1 MIVRFKDGTEK
12 EFITFVDAY
21 LSDANFSN
29 ADLRY
34 TNFSDADLRNAN
46 FVNTYLRHAK
56 FSNANLR
63 NANFSNANLRNAKF
77 SNANLRN
84 ANFSNANLRHANFSN
99 ANLDFSNF
107 PLWCGSFE
115 MKVDIDFVKQL
126 LYHISRLE
134 FEDTEGIKLAIK
146 EFANT
151 ATVKQRHCLPDV

>member
-29 ADLRY
+29 ADLRNANFSNADLRY

-46 FVNTYLRHAK
+46 FVNTYLRHA
-56 FSNANLR
+56 
-63 NANFSNANLRNAKF
+63 NFSNANLCNAKF
-77 SNANLRN
+77 SNANLCN
-84 ANFSNANLRHANFSN
+84 AKFSNANLCNADLRN
-99 ANLDFSNF
+99 ANLDFSNL